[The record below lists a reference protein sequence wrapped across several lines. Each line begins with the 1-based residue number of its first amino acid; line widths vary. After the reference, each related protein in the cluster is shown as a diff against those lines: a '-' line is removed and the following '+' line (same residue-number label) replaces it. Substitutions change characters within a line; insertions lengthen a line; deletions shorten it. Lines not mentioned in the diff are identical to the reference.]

1 MSRPSIV
8 AVLAAA
14 LLFAGS
20 PTPPVF
26 AGDAYPTGLDLIKR
40 CNALN
45 VMQDASAAPD
55 QETVQDFGYCIG
67 FIVGYVSGFAG
78 RDATGDA
85 GRFCPS
91 ADVKISD
98 FVASVQSWLVQ
109 HPEGLDKL
117 GAYVMTQAL
126 RSSFPCSAK

>member
-1 MSRPSIV
+1 MTKSSVIG
-8 AVLAAA
+8 VLAAG
-14 LLFAGS
+14 LLFTGCLMA
-20 PTPPVF
+20 PVF

-45 VMQDASAAPD
+45 VMQDANATPD

-78 RDATGDA
+78 RDATGEA

-91 ADVKISD
+91 ADVKITD
-98 FVASVQSWLVQ
+98 FVASVQAWLVQ
-109 HPEGLDKL
+109 HPEALDKL

>member
-8 AVLAAA
+8 VVLAA

-20 PTPPVF
+20 LAPPAF

-45 VMQDASAAPD
+45 VMQAANTTPD

-78 RDATGDA
+78 RDATGEA

-126 RSSFPCSAK
+126 RSSFPCSGK